1 MPNFL
6 KKTYC
11 VLRDKI
17 MKIKILSLG
26 EKPPKWVSEG
36 YNEYKKR
43 LSKSIPLELIE
54 LPIAKRTKTGNP
66 KLWMAI
72 EAKTIL
78 SKINPSDHLVILDV
92 SSKIISTEDLADRM
106 NNWKQNSPNVVI
118 IIGGPDGIDKSIKDI
133 AKEKISIS
141 KMTFPH
147 PIVRIIIAEQLYRA
161 HTILSGH
168 PYHK

>member
-1 MPNFL
+1 
-6 KKTYC
+6 
-11 VLRDKI
+11 

-26 EKPPKWVSEG
+26 EKPPKWVCDG
-36 YNEYKKR
+36 FDEYKKR
-43 LSKSIPLELIE
+43 LSKSIPIELIE
-54 LPIAKRTKTGNP
+54 LPIAKRTKTSNTS
-66 KLWMAI
+66 LWLAQ

-78 SKINPSDHLVILDV
+78 NKLNDNDHLVILDV
-92 SSKIISTEDLADRM
+92 TSKIISTEELAQKM
-106 NNWKQNSPNVVI
+106 ENWKLNNPNVVI
-118 IIGGPDGIDKSIKDI
+118 LIGGPDGIDDSIKQI

-161 HTILSGH
+161 YTILEGH

>member
-1 MPNFL
+1 
-6 KKTYC
+6 
-11 VLRDKI
+11 

-26 EKPPKWVSEG
+26 EKPPKWVTEG
-36 YNEYKKR
+36 YDEYKKR
-43 LSKSIPLELIE
+43 LSKTVPLELVE
-54 LPIAKRTKTGNP
+54 LAIAKRTKTGNP
-66 KLWMAI
+66 KLWMEQ

-78 SKINPSDHLVILDV
+78 SKLNPNEHLVILDV
-92 SSKIISTEDLADRM
+92 ASKVISTEELADKM
-106 NNWKQNSPNVVI
+106 HNWKQNSPNVVI
-118 IIGGPDGIDKSIKDI
+118 LIGGPDGIDKSIKDI

-161 HTILSGH
+161 YTILEGH

>member
-1 MPNFL
+1 
-6 KKTYC
+6 
-11 VLRDKI
+11 

-26 EKPPKWVSEG
+26 EKPPKWVADG
-36 YNEYKKR
+36 YDEYKKR
-43 LSKSIPLELIE
+43 LSKVIPLEMLE

-66 KLWMAI
+66 KIWMEQ

-78 SKINPSDHLVILDV
+78 SKLNDSDHLVILDV
-92 SSKIISTEDLADRM
+92 ASKIISTEELAM
-106 NNWKQNSPNVVI
+106 KMENWKFNSPNVAI
-118 IIGGPDGIDKSIKDI
+118 LIGGPDGIDDSIKKI

-147 PIVRIIIAEQLYRA
+147 PIVRVIIAEQLYRA
-161 HTILSGH
+161 HTILEGH

>member
-1 MPNFL
+1 
-6 KKTYC
+6 
-11 VLRDKI
+11 

-26 EKPPKWVSEG
+26 EKPPKWVSQG
-36 YNEYKKR
+36 YDEYKKR

-66 KLWMAI
+66 KLWM
-72 EAKTIL
+72 EQESKTIL
-78 SKINPSDHLVILDV
+78 GKLNPSDHLVILDV
-92 SSKIISTEDLADRM
+92 ASKVISTEDLADKM
-106 NNWKQNSPNVVI
+106 SNWKQNSPNVVI
-118 IIGGPDGIDKSIKDI
+118 LIGGPDGIDKSIKDI

-161 HTILSGH
+161 YTILEGH

>member
-1 MPNFL
+1 
-6 KKTYC
+6 
-11 VLRDKI
+11 
-17 MKIKILSLG
+17 MKIRILSLG

-36 YNEYKKR
+36 YDEYKKR

-66 KLWMAI
+66 KLWMEQ

-78 SKINPSDHLVILDV
+78 TKLNDSDHLVILDV
-92 SSKIISTEDLADRM
+92 NSKIISTEELAEKM
-106 NNWKQNSPNVVI
+106 QNWKFNSPNVVI
-118 IIGGPDGIDKSIKDI
+118 LIGGPDGIDQSIKNI

-147 PIVRIIIAEQLYRA
+147 PLVRIIIAEQLYRA
-161 HTILSGH
+161 YTILEGH

>member
-1 MPNFL
+1 
-6 KKTYC
+6 
-11 VLRDKI
+11 

-26 EKPPKWVSEG
+26 EKPPKWVADG
-36 YNEYKKR
+36 YDEYKKR
-43 LSKSIPLELIE
+43 LSKVIPLELIE

-66 KLWMAI
+66 TLWMAQ

-78 SKINPSDHLVILDV
+78 SKLNDNDHLVILDV
-92 SSKIISTEDLADRM
+92 ASKVISTEELAEKMDS
-106 NNWKQNSPNVVI
+106 WKQNTPNVVI
-118 IIGGPDGIDKSIKDI
+118 LIGGPDGIDDSIKAI
-133 AKEKISIS
+133 AKDKISIS

-161 HTILSGH
+161 HTILEGH

>member
-1 MPNFL
+1 
-6 KKTYC
+6 
-11 VLRDKI
+11 

-26 EKPPKWVSEG
+26 DKPPKWVTDG
-36 YNEYKKR
+36 FDEYKKR

-54 LPIAKRTKTGNP
+54 LPIAKRIKTGNP
-66 KLWMAI
+66 KLWMEQ

-78 SKINPSDHLVILDV
+78 SKLNPNDYLVILDV
-92 SSKIISTEDLADRM
+92 ASKVISTEELASKM
-106 NNWKQNSPNVVI
+106 GSWKQNSPNVVI
-118 IIGGPDGIDKSIKDI
+118 LIGGPDGIDQSIKSIS
-133 AKEKISIS
+133 KEKISIS

-161 HTILSGH
+161 YTILEGH

>member
-1 MPNFL
+1 
-6 KKTYC
+6 
-11 VLRDKI
+11 

-26 EKPPKWVSEG
+26 EKPPKWVADG
-36 YNEYKKR
+36 YDEYKKR
-43 LSKSIPLELIE
+43 LSKVIPLEMVE

-66 KLWMAI
+66 KIWMEQ

-78 SKINPSDHLVILDV
+78 NKLNDSDHLVILDV
-92 SSKIISTEDLADRM
+92 ASKIISTEELAVKM
-106 NNWKQNSPNVVI
+106 ENWKFNSPNVAI
-118 IIGGPDGIDKSIKDI
+118 LIGGPDGIDDSIKKI

-147 PIVRIIIAEQLYRA
+147 PIVRVIIAEQLYRA
-161 HTILSGH
+161 HTILEGH

>member
-1 MPNFL
+1 
-6 KKTYC
+6 
-11 VLRDKI
+11 

-26 EKPPKWVSEG
+26 EKPPKWVADG
-36 YNEYKKR
+36 YDEYKMR
-43 LSKSIPLELIE
+43 LSKVIPLELVE

-66 KLWMAI
+66 TIWMAQ

-78 SKINPSDHLVILDV
+78 SKLNDNDHLVILDV
-92 SSKIISTEDLADRM
+92 ASKVISTEELAQKMD
-106 NNWKQNSPNVVI
+106 NWKQNSPNVAI
-118 IIGGPDGIDKSIKDI
+118 LIGGPDGIDDSIKAI
-133 AKEKISIS
+133 AKERISIS

-161 HTILSGH
+161 HTILEGH